1 MSELRRHWPRIAI
14 TLLPVLLALL
24 HATGVWQLGVIQHL
38 DHLIYDARLRAT
50 MPGTPDTRV
59 VIVDVD
65 DASLAREGQWPWPRD
80 KIASL
85 TTELLVR
92 QRAAVLGFDV
102 MFLEPDRSSGL
113 GRLKEI
119 AAGPLRDVPG
129 LVAEIDRLAPTLDH
143 DATLAQALR
152 GQPVALGY
160 YFTRTEQPSAK
171 GLLPATPVLPPEVF
185 PPHASF
191 VTLWNGFGASLP
203 VLARAAPV
211 AGFLNTLV
219 GDGDDGVIRSVPL
232 IARYEGEHASPGHYE
247 SLALAVYRLAN
258 GSPPVRPAL
267 VAGNGNFPRLQALVL
282 GALRIPVDQTAS
294 LQVPF
299 RGPGGPHAGSFRYVA
314 AADVLEGR
322 LAPGELKGKIVLLG
336 ATAPGLQDLRATPAG
351 AAFPGVEV
359 HANIVSGLLDQ
370 RLLAVPDYAPG
381 YEVLTV
387 LAAGLLLAFGLS
399 LLSASRAVL
408 LGVGAVAA
416 LVGLNTWLYIGHSL
430 VLPLA
435 SALFMAA
442 LAFALNMSWG
452 YFVESRARRGLV
464 RLFGTYVPPQLVDE
478 MLVRP
483 GRYSMRAESKEMTVM
498 FCDMRDFTRLSEQMA
513 PAELQAFLNTVFSRL
528 TEVISAHR
536 GTVDKYMGDCVMAF
550 WGAPI
555 DTPDH
560 AALAVQAAIDMAAA
574 VHDINRQHRASG
586 RPEISAGIGLNS
598 GLMSVGDMG
607 STARRSYT
615 VVGDAV
621 NLAARL
627 EGLSGHYGVEIVASG
642 ATRDAAPGFVWQE
655 LDSVRVKGKAQAV
668 AIYTPLA
675 AQVGTGTDAGT
686 DTDAQDTTRQQLERW
701 REVLA
706 AYRLQDWALGRNLL
720 APLLAADAKK
730 VLYQLYAQRL
740 ASMALRPQDPDWDG
754 ATRFDTK

>member
-1 MSELRRHWPRIAI
+1 MSALRRHWPRIAI
-14 TLLPVLLALL
+14 TLLPVVLALL
-24 HATGVWQLGVIQHL
+24 HATGVWRLGVIEHL

-85 TTELLVR
+85 TTELLAR
-92 QRAAVLGFDV
+92 QHVAVLGFDV

-119 AAGPLRDVPG
+119 AAGPLSGVPG
-129 LVAEIDRLAPTLDH
+129 LATEIDQLAPTLDH

-171 GLLPATPVLPPEVF
+171 GLLPATPVLPSDAF

-203 VLARAAPV
+203 VLGRAAPV

-219 GDGDDGVIRSVPL
+219 GDGSDDGVIRSVPL

-267 VAGNGNFPRLQALVL
+267 VAGDGNFPRLQALVL
-282 GALRIPVDQTAS
+282 GSLRIPVDQSAS

-299 RGPGGPHAGSFRYVA
+299 RGPGGPRAGSFRYVA

-336 ATAPGLQDLRATPAG
+336 ATAPGLQDLRATPVG

-359 HANIVSGLLDQ
+359 HANIVSGLLDR

-408 LGVGAVAA
+408 LGAGVVAA
-416 LVGLNTWLYIGHSL
+416 LVGLNTWLYVGHSL

-435 SALFMAA
+435 SALVMVA

-555 DTPDH
+555 DTPGH

-574 VHDINRQHRASG
+574 VHDINRQHRANG

-621 NLAARL
+621 NLASRL

-642 ATRDAAPGFVWQE
+642 ATREAAPGFVWQE

-668 AIYTPLA
+668 AIYTPLVPEA
-675 AQVGTGTDAGT
+675 AAE
-686 DTDAQDTTRQQLERW
+686 AQDTRQQLDRW
-701 REVLA
+701 SQVLA
-706 AYRLQDWALGRNLL
+706 AYRRQDWALGRNLL

>member
-1 MSELRRHWPRIAI
+1 MNALRRHWPRIAI

-24 HATGVWQLGVIQHL
+24 HATGAWQLGVIQHL

-119 AAGPLRDVPG
+119 AAGPLRGVPG
-129 LVAEIDRLAPTLDH
+129 LAAEIDRLAPTLDH

-171 GLLPATPVLPPEVF
+171 GLLPATPVLPPEAF

-203 VLARAAPV
+203 VLASAAPV

-219 GDGDDGVIRSVPL
+219 GGDGDDDGVIRSVPL

-267 VAGNGNFPRLQALVL
+267 VAGDGNFPRLQALVL
-282 GALRIPVDQTAS
+282 GSLRIPVDQSAS

-299 RGPGGPHAGSFRYVA
+299 RGPGGPRAGSFRYVA
-314 AADVLEGR
+314 AADVLDGR
-322 LAPGELKGKIVLLG
+322 LAPGELKDKIVLLG
-336 ATAPGLQDLRATPAG
+336 ATAPGLQDLRATPVG
-351 AAFPGVEV
+351 SAFPGVEV
-359 HANIVSGLLDQ
+359 HANIVSGLLDK

-408 LGVGAVAA
+408 LGAGVVAA

-435 SALFMAA
+435 SALVMAA

-560 AALAVQAAIDMAAA
+560 AALAVQAALDMAAA
-574 VHDINRQHRASG
+574 VHDINRQHRANG

-642 ATRDAAPGFVWQE
+642 ATREAAPGFVWQE

-675 AQVGTGTDAGT
+675 AQVGT
-686 DTDAQDTTRQQLERW
+686 DTDAQDTKRQQLDRW
-701 REVLA
+701 TQVLA
-706 AYRLQDWALGRNLL
+706 AYRRQDWALGRNLL

>member
-1 MSELRRHWPRIAI
+1 MSVLRRHWPRIAI

-24 HATGVWQLGVIQHL
+24 HATGVWRLGVIEHL

-85 TTELLVR
+85 TTELLAR
-92 QRAAVLGFDV
+92 QHAAVLGFDV

-129 LVAEIDRLAPTLDH
+129 LAAEIDQLAPTLDH

-171 GLLPATPVLPPEVF
+171 GLLPATPVLPPEAF

-219 GDGDDGVIRSVPL
+219 GDGDDDGVIRSVPL

-267 VAGNGNFPRLQALVL
+267 VAGDGNFPRLQALVL
-282 GALRIPVDQTAS
+282 GSLRIPVDQSAS

-299 RGPGGPHAGSFRYVA
+299 RGPGGPRAGSFRYVA

-336 ATAPGLQDLRATPAG
+336 ATAPGLQDLRATPVG

-359 HANIVSGLLDQ
+359 HANIVSGLLDR

-408 LGVGAVAA
+408 LGAGVVAA

-560 AALAVQAAIDMAAA
+560 AALAVQAALDMAAA

-621 NLAARL
+621 NLASRL

-675 AQVGTGTDAGT
+675 AQAGAE
-686 DTDAQDTTRQQLERW
+686 AQDTTRQQLDRW
-701 REVLA
+701 TQVLA
-706 AYRLQDWALGRNLL
+706 AYRRQDWALGRNLL

>member
-1 MSELRRHWPRIAI
+1 MSVLRRHWPRITI

-24 HATGVWQLGVIQHL
+24 HATGAWRLGVIEHL

-85 TTELLVR
+85 TTELLAR
-92 QRAAVLGFDV
+92 QHAAVLGFDV

-129 LVAEIDRLAPTLDH
+129 LAAEIDQLAPTLDH

-171 GLLPATPVLPPEVF
+171 GLLPATPVLPPEAF

-219 GDGDDGVIRSVPL
+219 GDGDDDGVIRSVPL

-267 VAGNGNFPRLQALVL
+267 VAGDGNFPRLQALVL
-282 GALRIPVDQTAS
+282 GSLRIPVDQSAS

-299 RGPGGPHAGSFRYVA
+299 RGPGGPRAGSFRYVA

-336 ATAPGLQDLRATPAG
+336 ATAPGLQDLRATPVG

-408 LGVGAVAA
+408 LGAGVVAA

-560 AALAVQAAIDMAAA
+560 AALAVQAALDMAVA

-642 ATRDAAPGFVWQE
+642 ATREAAPGFVWQE

-675 AQVGTGTDAGT
+675 AQAGAE
-686 DTDAQDTTRQQLERW
+686 AQDSTRQQLDRW
-701 REVLA
+701 TQVLA
-706 AYRLQDWALGRNLL
+706 AYRRQDWALGRNLL